1 MCAFPG
7 RCQSKPGRAPAWR
20 PGPAKFTPLRAPGK
34 PFTVWRMNAEPSAPG
49 LRLLAFVAL
58 AVLSAAGVRAFT
70 LSDLLSD
77 SKMSPK
83 RFAGYFEDFEFELH
97 PFDVQDPDVFL
108 QTQRGD
114 CIDYAVMADYV
125 LKKDGYVTKL
135 IRVEMVGKNM
145 GHAVCY
151 VRESTAYLDYNN
163 RKYLFKLKH
172 AAGRLRD
179 IATEVANSFDANW
192 TFASEF
198 TYTYK
203 EDVKRAVMT
212 VVKTDPPDTDPDA
225 GGAART
231 GSGS

>member
-1 MCAFPG
+1 
-7 RCQSKPGRAPAWR
+7 
-20 PGPAKFTPLRAPGK
+20 
-34 PFTVWRMNAEPSAPG
+34 MNARLIAQRS
-49 LRLLAFVAL
+49 RLLAIVAL
-58 AVLSAAGVRAFT
+58 SALAPTGIQAFT
-70 LSDLLSD
+70 LSDLLLD
-77 SKMSPK
+77 TKMNPT
-83 RFAGYFEDFEFELH
+83 RFAGYFGDFEYDIH

-108 QTQRGD
+108 ETRRGD

-125 LKKDGYVTKL
+125 LKQDGYSTRL

-151 VRESTAYLDYNN
+151 VSQSTGYLDYNN
-163 RKYLFKLKH
+163 RKYMFKLRRS
-172 AAGRLRD
+172 GQRLRD
-179 IATEVANSFDANW
+179 IATVVENSFDANW

-225 GGAART
+225 GGPAQARN

>member
-1 MCAFPG
+1 
-7 RCQSKPGRAPAWR
+7 
-20 PGPAKFTPLRAPGK
+20 
-34 PFTVWRMNAEPSAPG
+34 MNAG
-49 LRLLAFVAL
+49 LISPDGRVSRCRLLALLALLAL
-58 AVLSAAGVRAFT
+58 AILPAVGTRAFT

-77 SKMSPK
+77 SKMTPK
-83 RFAGYFEDFEFELH
+83 RFAGYFTDFDFDLH

-108 QTQRGD
+108 ETRRGD
-114 CIDYAVMADYV
+114 CIDFAVMADYV
-125 LKKDGYVTKL
+125 LKQDGYGTRL

-151 VRESTAYLDYNN
+151 VTESTAYLDYNN
-163 RKYLFKLKH
+163 RKYFFKLKH
-172 AAGRLRD
+172 SGRRLRE
-179 IATEVANSFDANW
+179 IATDVANSFDSNW

-212 VVKTDPPDTDPDA
+212 VVKTDPPDTDPDSGVPNA
-225 GGAART
+225 PRA

>member
-1 MCAFPG
+1 
-7 RCQSKPGRAPAWR
+7 
-20 PGPAKFTPLRAPGK
+20 
-34 PFTVWRMNAEPSAPG
+34 MNAKPIA
-49 LRLLAFVAL
+49 RRRRVLAFAAL
-58 AVLSAAGVRAFT
+58 AALAAARIQAFT

-77 SKMSPK
+77 TKMNPD
-83 RFAGYFEDFEFELH
+83 RFAGYFEDFDYDVH

-108 QTQRGD
+108 ATRRGD

-125 LKKDGYVTKL
+125 LKQDGYSTTL

-151 VRESTAYLDYNN
+151 VRQSTAYLDYNN
-163 RKYLFKLKH
+163 RKYLFKLRRS
-172 AAGRLRD
+172 GQRLRQ
-179 IATEVANSFDANW
+179 IANDVANSFDANW

-225 GGAART
+225 AGHSGPQPKP
-231 GSGS
+231 GS

>member
-1 MCAFPG
+1 
-7 RCQSKPGRAPAWR
+7 
-20 PGPAKFTPLRAPGK
+20 
-34 PFTVWRMNAEPSAPG
+34 MNAEPIAQRR
-49 LRLLAFVAL
+49 RLLAYAALWAL
-58 AVLSAAGVRAFT
+58 AAAGAHAFT
-70 LSDLLSD
+70 LSDLLLD
-77 SKMSPK
+77 AKMSPS
-83 RFAGYFEDFEFELH
+83 RFAGYFTDFDYDIH

-108 QTQRGD
+108 ETRRGD

-125 LKKDGYVTKL
+125 LKQDGFTTRL

-151 VRESTAYLDYNN
+151 VNQSTAYLDYNN

-172 AAGRLRD
+172 AGRRLRE
-179 IATEVANSFDANW
+179 IATDVANSFDANW

-203 EDVKRAVMT
+203 EDVKRAVLT

-225 GGAART
+225 GAPAPLQN